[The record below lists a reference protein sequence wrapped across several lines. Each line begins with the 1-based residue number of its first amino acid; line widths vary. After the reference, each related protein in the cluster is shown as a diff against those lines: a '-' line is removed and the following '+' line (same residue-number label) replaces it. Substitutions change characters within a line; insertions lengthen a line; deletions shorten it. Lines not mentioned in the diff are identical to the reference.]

1 MNLLNG
7 ILSHGSFC
15 FRCKDIIFHDL
26 ELDRN
31 LYDDIE
37 IGFYRVVNTIHLLC
51 EFCGS
56 GILNNEFLG
65 RDCVICHDIMC
76 VCDGDEFR
84 LYRINLSDVIMRTQE
99 VFEMEQIMWEELS
112 FVYRHQMVRIK
123 TLVNQIFPF
132 SEII

>member
-1 MNLLNG
+1 M
-7 ILSHGSFC
+7 
-15 FRCKDIIFHDL
+15 

-37 IGFYRVVNTIHLLC
+37 IDFYRVVTSIHLLC

-65 RDCVICHDIMC
+65 RDCPLCHDIFC

-84 LYRINLSDVIMRTQE
+84 FYRINLSDVIMRTQE
-99 VFEMEQIMWEELS
+99 VFEMEQLIWEELS
-112 FVYRHQMVRIK
+112 FVYRYQMVRIK
-123 TLVNQIFPF
+123 TLFNQNFRF
-132 SEII
+132 FLTFY